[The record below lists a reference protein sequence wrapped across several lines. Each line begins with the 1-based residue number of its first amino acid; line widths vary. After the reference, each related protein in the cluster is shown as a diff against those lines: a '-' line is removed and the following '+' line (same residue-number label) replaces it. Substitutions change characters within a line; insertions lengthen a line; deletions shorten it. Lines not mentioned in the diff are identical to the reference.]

1 MLLSKL
7 NRYNTSSFRFSNSYV
22 FCIELPSCL
31 KISKFD
37 GNLVEIL
44 TGELIKMLFSFQ
56 ASLEGFK
63 TKRVR
68 NYSFLKD
75 ESLDMLLKDFIAFS
89 GKVSNLNEK
98 PWSLTLTKTSNLIDD
113 VTKKSRHPL
122 KIIVNNL

>member
-1 MLLSKL
+1 
-7 NRYNTSSFRFSNSYV
+7 
-22 FCIELPSCL
+22 
-31 KISKFD
+31 
-37 GNLVEIL
+37 
-44 TGELIKMLFSFQ
+44 MLFSFQ